1 MGLVH
6 QVLVIGVAVD
16 RGHQPLLDGESPVE
30 HIHQWRQAVGGA
42 GGVGNDLLAII
53 KQAVVNAVNH
63 HGVGIVHRVAHQD
76 AAGASVQVALELCVL
91 LVATTALQHQI
102 HRVLAPGQLIQI
114 SGGEAGDPAAINLH
128 GIAVIMHGIGPT
140 AMGGI
145 EGKQVGKHI
154 EIGQVIDGDQ
164 FKTLPC
170 RVFTEGPN
178 QAAADAAET
187 IDGNANGGMVVHG
200 ASLSADR
207 PGRVLAPC
215 WRPCSCYFECSPAA
229 RAGPACSSFSQMNA
243 QAPLFSCNSRG
254 HSPQCALVSRLPCP
268 KRVMVD
274 PSVPPQR

>member
-1 MGLVH
+1 MSHELLASLAPELVERLRH
-6 QVLVIGVAVD
+6 IKLLALDVDGVLTDGRLYFHAD
-16 RGHQPLLDGESPVE
+16 GSELKAFNTLDG
-30 HIHQWRQAVGGA
+30 HGLKLAKRA
-42 GGVGNDLLAII
+42 G
-53 KQAVVNAVNH
+53 
-63 HGVGIVHRVAHQD
+63 
-76 AAGASVQVALELCVL
+76 VQVALELSAL
-91 LVATTALQHQI
+91 FVATTALQHQI

-114 SGGEAGDPAAINLH
+114 GGGEAGDPAAINLH
-128 GIAVIMHGIGPT
+128 GVAVIMHGIGPT
-140 AMGGI
+140 AVGGI
-145 EGKQVGKHI
+145 ESKQVGKHI
-154 EIGQVIDGDQ
+154 KIGQVIDGDQ

-178 QAAADAAET
+178 QAAADATET
-187 IDGNANGGMVVHG
+187 IDGNANDGMVVHG

-207 PGRVLAPC
+207 PGRAPVPC
-215 WRPCSCYFECSPAA
+215 WRPYSCYFECSPAA